1 MPKAT
6 DGRPRH
12 QQIAAELR
20 AQIMDGDLTGQL
32 PFIKDLMEM
41 YQVGSPTIQ
50 RALQVLKDEAL
61 LSGRRGEGVF
71 VLPHKPLVIDAAAY
85 LSPEQ
90 GYTYKILQVGEVAAP
105 ARVAKEFGI
114 EPGEPVVLRKR
125 VMYFHDDPVELSW
138 SYYPAE
144 VARGTRL
151 ADPRKIPGGA
161 PALLESL
168 GYPELPGIGDYF
180 SSRLPTT
187 EEIEHLDLPDD
198 ATVLRQFRVIRT
210 HGQRPIEVSILIKG
224 GHMRELHVEHS

>member
-12 QQIAAELR
+12 QQIASELR
-20 AQIMDGDLTGQL
+20 ARIMDGELAGQL
-32 PFIKDLMEM
+32 PFIKDLMES

-50 RALQVLKDEAL
+50 RALQVLKDEGL

-71 VLPHKPLVIDAAAY
+71 VLPHKPIVIDAAAY

-90 GYTYKILQVGEVAAP
+90 GYTYKILHAGEVAAP
-105 ARVAKEFGI
+105 AKVAREFGI

-125 VMYFHDDPVELSW
+125 VMSYHDDPVELSW

-168 GYPELPGIGDYF
+168 GHPELPGLDDYF

-187 EEIEHLDLPDD
+187 EEIELLDLPNDS
-198 ATVLRQFRVIRT
+198 TVLRQFRVIYT
-210 HGQRPIEVSILIKG
+210 HNRRPIEVSVLVKG
-224 GHMRELHVEHS
+224 GHLRELHVVHS

>member
-12 QQIAAELR
+12 QQIASELR
-20 AQIMDGDLTGQL
+20 ARIMDGDLAGQL
-32 PFIKDLMEM
+32 PFIKKLTEEYD
-41 YQVGSPTIQ
+41 VGSPTIQ
-50 RALQVLKDEAL
+50 RALKVLKEEGL

-90 GYTYKILQVGEVAAP
+90 GYTYKMLEVAEVAAP
-105 ARVAKEFGI
+105 TRVAKQFGI
-114 EPGEPVVLRKR
+114 EPGEPVALRKR
-125 VMYFHDDPVELSW
+125 IMYFHDDPVELSW

-151 ADPRKIPGGA
+151 ADRRKIPGGA
-161 PALLESL
+161 PTLLESL
-168 GYPELPGIGDYF
+168 GYPELPGFDDYF

-187 EEIEHLDLPDD
+187 EEIELLDLPDD
-198 ATVLRQFRVIRT
+198 ATVLRQFRVIYT
-210 HGQRPIEVSILIKG
+210 HNRRPIEVSVLIKG
-224 GHMRELHVEHS
+224 GHLRELHVVHS